1 MAVGIKALTENTTTI
16 LDSDYRDLIKQ
27 SEQLRILKNI
37 IKKSKNTYISV
48 DTLTIVVDAMDDKEA
63 LENE

>member
-27 SEQLRILKNI
+27 CEHSRILKNL

-63 LENE
+63 PANE